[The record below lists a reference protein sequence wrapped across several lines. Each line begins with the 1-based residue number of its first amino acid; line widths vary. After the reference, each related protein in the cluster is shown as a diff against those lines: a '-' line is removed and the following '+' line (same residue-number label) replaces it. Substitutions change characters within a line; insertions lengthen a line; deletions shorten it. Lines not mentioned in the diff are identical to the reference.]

1 MEETKC
7 YCGHTTYCDCGPET
21 LEEVAERLY
30 PNKSTKG
37 WIDQYS
43 AIQRIHFIEGA
54 KWQQETHLD
63 IKDNKIELLEEDLE
77 CIRMYLDDLKI
88 PVNDKDGN
96 KYSIIG
102 RIKLQQ
108 KRRYSEEEVLDILF
122 SMSVDNPNDITEWF
136 EQFKNK

>member
-1 MEETKC
+1 M
-7 YCGHTTYCDCGPET
+7 
-21 LEEVAERLY
+21 
-30 PNKSTKG
+30 
-37 WIDQYS
+37 
-43 AIQRIHFIEGA
+43 
-54 KWQQETHLD
+54 
-63 IKDNKIELLEEDLE
+63 LEEDLE

-136 EQFKNK
+136 EQF